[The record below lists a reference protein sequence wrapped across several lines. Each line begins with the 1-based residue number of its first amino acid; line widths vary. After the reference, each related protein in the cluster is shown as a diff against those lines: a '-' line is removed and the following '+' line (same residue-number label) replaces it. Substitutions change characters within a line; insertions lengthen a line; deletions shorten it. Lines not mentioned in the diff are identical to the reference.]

1 MEQPVVV
8 RSPHLHLSPP
18 QHALIEQLTGKLERH
33 YPRLVGCAVSVDPP
47 PGSHR
52 SGGPYEV
59 RIDVKVPGQD
69 LHVSG
74 SHDTTLEGALRDAFQ
89 AASRRLEDFAQQQR
103 RETKRH
109 EPGPREIQP

>member
-18 QHALIEQLTGKLERH
+18 QHALIEQLVGKLDRH
-33 YPRLVGCAVSVDPP
+33 YPRLVSCAVSVEPP

-59 RIDVKVPGQD
+59 RVDLKVPGQD
-69 LHVSG
+69 LHASG
-74 SHDTTLEGALRDAFQ
+74 SHESTLEGALRQAFS
-89 AASRRLEDFAQQQR
+89 AASRQLEDFAQLQR
-103 RETKRH
+103 REIKRH
-109 EPGPREIQP
+109 EPGPREVQT